1 MSFKNIAI
9 IVLSALVII
18 SCEKPEVVTEN
29 FVKAMANGM
38 CDEALLMSKGQARD
52 AVFGAKD
59 AGCETY
65 KSEIIGK
72 VTCEITGDVAVCSC
86 TEKRELPGVD
96 DITFIYNLEKE
107 GSDWKIASYTK
118 DNPLT
123 EPTENKSENEP
134 SEK

>member
-18 SCEKPEVVTEN
+18 SCEKPEEVTES
-29 FVKAMANGM
+29 FVKAMATGM
-38 CDEALLMSKGQARD
+38 CDEALLISTGQARD
-52 AVFGAKD
+52 AVLGAKE

-72 VTCEITGDVAVCSC
+72 ITCEINGDVAVCSC
-86 TEKRELPGVD
+86 TEKRELPGVE

-107 GSDWKIASYTK
+107 GSDWKVSSYTK

-123 EPTENKSENEP
+123 ESSEGNSSTESIEE
-134 SEK
+134 